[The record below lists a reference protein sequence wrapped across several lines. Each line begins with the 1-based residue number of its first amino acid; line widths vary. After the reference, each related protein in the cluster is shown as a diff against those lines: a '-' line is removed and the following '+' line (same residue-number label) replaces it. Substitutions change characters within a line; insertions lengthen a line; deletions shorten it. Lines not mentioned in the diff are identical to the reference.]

1 MLTTRSRNTT
11 LDRMMTLNRALDQ
24 AFNAALTNDSRVWVP
39 AIDVVEQK
47 DAYLIYAELPGV
59 DASQVD
65 ISFEQNVLTV
75 RGTKRSALEA
85 TNEGEL
91 RVYAAERV
99 TGSFERSIRLPEFV
113 DGEAIGA
120 DFSNGLLKVT
130 VPKAKAAQARR
141 IEIKNGEIK
150 NGDMKNNEL
159 ANNEIKNNEIKNN

>member
-24 AFNAALTNDSRVWVP
+24 AFNAALTGDSRVWVP

-47 DAYLIYAELPGV
+47 DAYVMYAELPGV

-75 RGTKRSALEA
+75 RGTKRSAIEA
-85 TNEGEL
+85 SNEGEL
-91 RVYAAERV
+91 RVYAAERI

-113 DGEAIGA
+113 DGDKISAQ
-120 DFSNGLLKVT
+120 FQNGLLT
-130 VPKAKAAQARR
+130 ILVPKAQAAQARR
-141 IEIKNGEIK
+141 IEIKTDAPRQGEISSTANGNK
-150 NGDMKNNEL
+150 N
-159 ANNEIKNNEIKNN
+159 

>member
-1 MLTTRSRNTT
+1 MITTRSRNST

-24 AFNAALTNDSRVWVP
+24 AFNAALTSDSRVWVP

-65 ISFEQNVLTV
+65 ISFEQNVLTIH
-75 RGTKRSALEA
+75 GTKRSAVEA

-113 DGEAIGA
+113 DGEAISA
-120 DFSNGLLKVT
+120 DFTNGLLKVT

-141 IEIKNGEIK
+141 IEIKN
-150 NGDMKNNEL
+150 N
-159 ANNEIKNNEIKNN
+159 